1 MKDESDEIL
10 LERVNSR
17 DKCAFKILFE
27 RYYYVLVSFASK
39 FVKLETE
46 AEDVVQDVFLELWS
60 RNNNFDKVITL
71 KSYMFTAVKN
81 RCLLLLRHQKV
92 KDKYISYQ
100 KNNVEDYVLNNV
112 IEEEVYLGLKN
123 EIAHLPLN
131 IRKIYEL
138 VLEGKSN
145 AEICKEI
152 NMSIDSV
159 KSYKKRGKAM
169 LLSRLKNKNII
180 TLVYFFNKLL
190 NNY

>member
-1 MKDESDEIL
+1 MKDVNDEIL
-10 LERVNSR
+10 LEKLNSG
-17 DKCAFKILFE
+17 DKYAYKILFE
-27 RYYYVLVSFASK
+27 RYYYVLVSFANK
-39 FVKLETE
+39 FVKLE
-46 AEDVVQDVFLELWS
+46 AEDIVQDVFLELWS
-60 RNNNFDKVITL
+60 NNNNFDKIINL
-71 KSYMFTAVKN
+71 KSYIFTAVKN
-81 RCLLLLRHQKV
+81 RCLVFIRHQKV
-92 KDKYISYQ
+92 KNKYISY
-100 KNNVEDYVLNNV
+100 KENNIEDYDYFLNNI

-159 KSYKKRGKAM
+159 KSYKKRGKSM
-169 LLSRLKNKNII
+169 LLSHLKNKNII